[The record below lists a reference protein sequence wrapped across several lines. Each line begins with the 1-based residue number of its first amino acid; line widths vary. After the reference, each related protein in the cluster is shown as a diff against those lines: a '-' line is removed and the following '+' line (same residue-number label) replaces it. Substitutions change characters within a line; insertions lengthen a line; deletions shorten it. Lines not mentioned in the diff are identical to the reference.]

1 MQASNATITHM
12 QHPNSDNIFNAR
24 FFPTQ
29 GHAQVVL
36 ISQCR
41 IVDIICEWERKE
53 LPFKNKID
61 HRVAELTCGAFT
73 KSPTNN
79 FTTNN
84 FRSCA
89 YPCPGAASLL
99 LYAETAGAVVVA
111 GNLVYYLIC
120 LTPRSVPRLP
130 ISPQQQKL
138 LGLSNA
144 DLGETIT
151 FYSGLF
157 KYSVSYYTARQYLQ
171 RITVI

>member
-1 MQASNATITHM
+1 MKTCKLAMPPSITCNTLTQTKFSMHVLS
-12 QHPNSDNIFNAR
+12 QHGDML
-24 FFPTQ
+24 T
-29 GHAQVVL
+29 AQVVL

-53 LPFKNKID
+53 LPIKNKID
-61 HRVAELTCGAFT
+61 HQVAELTCGAFT
-73 KSPTNN
+73 KPPT
-79 FTTNN
+79 TN

-144 DLGETIT
+144 DLGETT
-151 FYSGLF
+151 SFYSGLF
-157 KYSVSYYTARQYLQ
+157 
-171 RITVI
+171 